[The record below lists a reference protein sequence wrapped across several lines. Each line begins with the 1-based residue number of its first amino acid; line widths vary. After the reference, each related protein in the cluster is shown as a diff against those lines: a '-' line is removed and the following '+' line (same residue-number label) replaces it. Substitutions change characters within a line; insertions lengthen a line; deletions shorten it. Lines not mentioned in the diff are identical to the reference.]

1 MSSGLDQFDQFDQF
15 NEFLAE
21 FRPIAFRAL
30 KNCKTEEDLRR
41 VNANIQKVIRWLF
54 EIVYSP
60 GGR

>member
-1 MSSGLDQFDQFDQF
+1 MSSGLDQF

-21 FRPIAFRAL
+21 FRPVAFRAL